1 MSFLNQLK
9 SQAQEKQSHLGAQR
23 QVLQEHI
30 ESTEF
35 ATRLTWRYFSDLCG
49 QLNVLLPAGPKMA
62 VDTRAPWPPLAL
74 SAFVYDAR
82 KKVFADREVYDYV
95 SMGWRLAPQSG
106 KPLPMSAS
114 ANFPPELEKIER
126 RLAAGN
132 IRHERVN
139 VRHPEKNTLKE
150 VRFDFETEARGSVT
164 VTVDHENV
172 KLHFRLACLQGP
184 EVHHVSLPAAD
195 INSSVLDEL
204 AKLIVGHPSTFL

>member
-9 SQAQEKQSHLGAQR
+9 SQALEKQAHIGAQK
-23 QVLQEHI
+23 QTLQENI

-35 ATRLTWRYFSDLCG
+35 AARQVWRYFSDLCG

-62 VDTRAPWPPLAL
+62 IDTRVPWPPLAL

-82 KKVFADREVYDYV
+82 KKMLADREVYDHV
-95 SMGWRLAPQSG
+95 SMGWRIAPGIG
-106 KPLPMSAS
+106 KPVAMSAT
-114 ANFPPELEKIER
+114 ANFPPDLEKIER

-164 VTVDHENV
+164 VKVDHENA

-184 EVHHVSLPAAD
+184 EIHTVSLTAAD
-195 INSSVLDEL
+195 VNARLLDEL
-204 AKLIVGHPSTFL
+204 AKLIVGHPSSFL